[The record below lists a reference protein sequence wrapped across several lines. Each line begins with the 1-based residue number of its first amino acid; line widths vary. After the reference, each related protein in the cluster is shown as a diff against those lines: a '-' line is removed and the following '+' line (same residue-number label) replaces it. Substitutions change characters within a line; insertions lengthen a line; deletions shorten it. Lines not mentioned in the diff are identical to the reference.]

1 MTFPHIIPYGRIIY
15 EVINL
20 KNKILKKVIFIVAI
34 MSFIITIVAAVFLP
48 RLVIWYGENVREY
61 LMDSSILTFLYITMI
76 PFLVILIEVIKLS
89 KALVDGL
96 AFNKKS
102 IKSLKVIN
110 ISAFIDFIIYLI
122 ATAFI
127 YRNLVCLVITV
138 ATFMVFMI
146 SIIVLEL
153 VKNGIE
159 LQEEVDLTV

>member
-1 MTFPHIIPYGRIIY
+1 MIPCGRMIY

-20 KNKILKKVIFIVAI
+20 KNKVLKKAIFIVAI

-48 RLVIWYGENVREY
+48 KLVIWYGKNVSGY
-61 LMDSSILTFLYITMI
+61 LIDSSILTFLYITML
-76 PFLVILIEVIKLS
+76 PFLVILIEVVKLS

-110 ISAFIDFIIYLI
+110 ISAFIDFMIYLI

-127 YRNLVCLVITV
+127 YRNLTCLVITV

>member
-1 MTFPHIIPYGRIIY
+1 M
-15 EVINL
+15 
-20 KNKILKKVIFIVAI
+20 KNKVLKKAIFIVAI
-34 MSFIITIVAAVFLP
+34 MSFITTIVAAVFLP
-48 RLVIWYGENVREY
+48 KLVIWYGENAGGY
-61 LMDSSILTFLYITMI
+61 LKDSSILTFLYITVI
-76 PFLVILIEVIKLS
+76 PFLAILIEVIKLS

-110 ISAFIDFIIYLI
+110 ISSFIEFIIYLI

>member
-48 RLVIWYGENVREY
+48 RLVIWYGENVSEY

-76 PFLVILIEVIKLS
+76 PFLAILIEVIKLS